1 MSKLMGKYAV
11 VTGGAQGIGKGAV
24 TRLLADGVE
33 KIALV
38 DLNLE
43 AAQATAKELDPTG
56 ERAFAFKCNVANPAD
71 VQRCFD
77 EIRAA
82 FPKID
87 ILVNSA
93 GIVRDK
99 SIIKMPVEDWEL
111 VLAVDLSSLIYCC
124 QQVLPGMIQQ
134 EYGKIVNISSMG
146 YGGAFG
152 QSNYAAAKYGVIGL
166 SRVIAKE
173 YAKYNITANAI
184 CPAAVDTDMIKTV
197 PADMLAV
204 KMAAF
209 PRNRPCAVEE
219 MASVISFLSCDD
231 SSFVNGER
239 IIVTDGRFC
248 V

>member
-1 MSKLMGKYAV
+1 MSNFTGKFAV
-11 VTGGAQGIGKGAV
+11 VTGAAQGIGAGAAK
-24 TRLLADGVE
+24 RLLADGIE

-38 DLNLE
+38 DLNLD
-43 AAQATAKELDPTG
+43 AASATAKELDPTG
-56 ERAFAFKCNVANPAD
+56 QRAFAFKCNVANPED

-93 GIVRDK
+93 GIVRDRT
-99 SIIKMPVEDWEL
+99 IINLPVEDWEL
-111 VLAVDLSSLIYCC
+111 VLAVDLSSLVYCC

-152 QSNYAAAKYGVIGL
+152 QSNYAAAKHGVLGL
-166 SRVIAKE
+166 SRVMAKE
-173 YAKYNITANAI
+173 YAKYNITTNAV

-197 PADMLAV
+197 PADKLAV
-204 KMAAF
+204 KMQAF
-209 PRNRPCAVEE
+209 PRNRPCSVEE
-219 MASVISFLSCDD
+219 MASVIAFLSSDD

-239 IIVTDGRFC
+239 VIVTDGRMC

>member
-1 MSKLMGKYAV
+1 MSNFTGKIAV
-11 VTGGAQGIGKGAV
+11 VTGAAKGIGAGAV
-24 TRLLADGVE
+24 KRYLADGIE

-38 DLNLE
+38 DMNLE

-56 ERAFAFKCNVANPAD
+56 ERAFAFKCNVADPDD

-82 FPKID
+82 FGRID
-87 ILVNSA
+87 ILVNCA
-93 GIVRDK
+93 GIVRDRT
-99 SIIKMPVEDWEL
+99 IINLPVEDWEL
-111 VLAVDLSSLIYCC
+111 VLAVDLSSLVYCC

-152 QSNYAAAKYGVIGL
+152 QSNYAAAKHGVLGL
-166 SRVIAKE
+166 TRVIAKE
-173 YAKYNITANAI
+173 YAKYNITTNAV

-197 PADMLAV
+197 PEELLKV

-209 PRNRPCAVEE
+209 PRNRPCSVEE
-219 MASVISFLSCDD
+219 MASVIAFLSCDD

-239 IIVTDGRFC
+239 IIVTDGRMC

>member
-1 MSKLMGKYAV
+1 MSNFTGKYAV
-11 VTGGAQGIGKGAV
+11 VTGAASGIGAGAV
-24 TRLLADGVE
+24 KRFLDDGIE
-33 KIALV
+33 KVALV

-43 AAQATAKELDPTG
+43 AAQAKAKELDPSG
-56 ERAFAFKCNVANPAD
+56 EHTVAFKCNVANPAD

-77 EIRAA
+77 EIKAM
-82 FPKID
+82 FPRID

-93 GIVRDK
+93 GIVRDRT
-99 SIIKMPVEDWEL
+99 IINLPVEDWEL
-111 VLAVDLSSLIYCC
+111 VLAVDLSSLVYCC
-124 QQVLPGMIQQ
+124 QQVLPVMIQQ

-152 QSNYAAAKYGVIGL
+152 QSNYAAAKHGVIGL

-173 YAKYNITANAI
+173 YAKYNITANAV

-197 PADMLAV
+197 PADKLAV

-209 PRNRPCAVEE
+209 PRKRPCSVEE
-219 MASVISFLSCDD
+219 MASVIAFLSCDD

-239 IIVTDGRFC
+239 VIVTDGRMC